1 MISYPFL
8 MLLAVMFHSLISS
21 NIEARRGC
29 WFIEDESAASIQ
41 IFEGLSQILRVM
53 CIMGFEFLF
62 RTLMET
68 HTQKADVLT
77 LIIIS
82 KKKAKTSPEKSAFSI
97 WIGIDAISFW
107 WFRGEIGK
115 CTKNVLGK
123 LKNWKVHKMVRQ
135 NWNTEEAKPLPPSP
149 LNIRREKKTVWTSY
163 TNLNNI

>member
-1 MISYPFL
+1 
-8 MLLAVMFHSLISS
+8 MLLAVMFLFLISS

-82 KKKAKTSPEKSAFSI
+82 KKK
-97 WIGIDAISFW
+97 
-107 WFRGEIGK
+107 
-115 CTKNVLGK
+115 
-123 LKNWKVHKMVRQ
+123 RQ
-135 NWNTEEAKPLPPSP
+135 KHL
-149 LNIRREKKTVWTSY
+149 LR
-163 TNLNNI
+163 NLHFQSELE

>member
-8 MLLAVMFHSLISS
+8 MLLAVMFLFLIWS

-68 HTQKADVLT
+68 HTQRADVLT

-82 KKKAKTSPEKSAFSI
+82 KKKGKN
-97 WIGIDAISFW
+97 IS
-107 WFRGEIGK
+107 REI
-115 CTKNVLGK
+115 CIFNLNWNRCDIFLMVSRR
-123 LKNWKVHKMVRQ
+123 NWKVHKKCSRKIEKLESAQ
-135 NWNTEEAKPLPPSP
+135 NGSAKLKYWGGKTTPS
-149 LNIRREKKTVWTSY
+149 LST
-163 TNLNNI
+163 